1 MSRGGVGRALV
12 AAMIVFGCVAALVV
26 ALASGDAV
34 AAAPVRSV
42 DLPTIAGP
50 AMGTTWRV
58 TLGGPVAAMTTG
70 EVHRE
75 IDGVL
80 RRIDRAASTWREDS
94 DVSRFNRAAAGEWI
108 EVAPDLAAIIDV
120 ARHVH
125 ERSNGGF
132 DITVAPLVRLW
143 RSERPPPDDAVAA
156 ALGRVG
162 MQLVEARS
170 ARDGH
175 PAAIRKTVAGV
186 ELDLDGIAPGYAVD
200 RVGELLV
207 SLGSRGHLVELGGE
221 VRAWGV
227 RSADTP
233 WRVAVQSTATSH
245 ADTRSVC
252 LAAGQALATSTIRT
266 SGGVIDPRTGR
277 IVKRSTR
284 SATVLAESCAEAD
297 AWAVASLVLGLEPD
311 DDGLVAAP
319 SRR

>member
-1 MSRGGVGRALV
+1 
-12 AAMIVFGCVAALVV
+12 
-26 ALASGDAV
+26 
-34 AAAPVRSV
+34 
-42 DLPTIAGP
+42 
-50 AMGTTWRV
+50 
-58 TLGGPVAAMTTG
+58 
-70 EVHRE
+70 
-75 IDGVL
+75 
-80 RRIDRAASTWREDS
+80 
-94 DVSRFNRAAAGEWI
+94 
-108 EVAPDLAAIIDV
+108 
-120 ARHVH
+120 
-125 ERSNGGF
+125 
-132 DITVAPLVRLW
+132 
-143 RSERPPPDDAVAA
+143 
-156 ALGRVG
+156 